1 MEKSAATA
9 AATAAS
15 HLPPPT
21 VSAEDAAREKAISGE
36 KRSVE
41 HVAELSREQA
51 LGAISVTPSPAKLMR
66 KKGGG
71 KQRSMDDGGEVKK
84 ERRSTRRKLL
94 DDE

>member
-1 MEKSAATA
+1 
-9 AATAAS
+9 
-15 HLPPPT
+15 LPPPT